1 MPSITNPPTKLGKA
15 AELLARLLSAAP
27 LHIEIDV
34 QPAGI
39 VSLNIRS
46 REIVLGP
53 SDTLKIVKQLLT
65 ALEIDNEPTEGNP

>member
-1 MPSITNPPTKLGKA
+1 MPSITNPPTKPGK
-15 AELLARLLSAAP
+15 AELLARLLTTAP

>member
-1 MPSITNPPTKLGKA
+1 MPSVTNSPAKPSKA
-15 AELLARLLSAAP
+15 SELLARLLTTAP

-34 QPAGI
+34 QSAGI

-46 REIVLGP
+46 REIVLEP

-65 ALEIDNEPTEGNP
+65 ALEIDNEPTKGNP

>member
-1 MPSITNPPTKLGKA
+1 MPPVTNQPVKPSKA
-15 AELLARLLSAAP
+15 SELLARLLTAAP

-34 QPAGI
+34 KPAGI

-46 REIVLGP
+46 REIVLGS